1 MTTVTSKL
9 LKTSLIA
16 GAAAT
21 ALMLGACSKTDDQR
35 SVGQQVDSAIT
46 SAERQGEVAKTEI
59 KESIAEAREATG
71 SATTDLK
78 ARAANAADA
87 VTDKV
92 QDAAITASVNAELAK
107 DPDLSALKI
116 NVDTVN
122 GRVSLQG
129 AAPDAK
135 ARERATRLASA
146 VKGVIKVQNQLEV
159 RS

>member
-1 MTTVTSKL
+1 MNSHPHF
-9 LKTSLIA
+9 KTSLMA
-16 GAAAT
+16 GAAA
-21 ALMLGACSKTDDQR
+21 AMLLLGACSKTDDQR
-35 SVGQQVDSAIT
+35 TVGQQVDSAIAT
-46 SAERQGEVAKTEI
+46 ADRQAEAAKNEI
-59 KESIAEAREATG
+59 KASVADAREATG
-71 SATTDLK
+71 TAGSDLK

-122 GRVSLQG
+122 GRVSLKG
-129 AAPDAK
+129 AAPSDN

-146 VKGVIKVQNQLEV
+146 VKGVVEVQNQLEI

>member
-1 MTTVTSKL
+1 MTTHSIF
-9 LKTSLIA
+9 KTSLIA
-16 GAAAT
+16 SAAAA
-21 ALMLGACSKTDDQR
+21 ALLLGACSKTDDQR
-35 SVGQQVDSAIT
+35 TVGQQVDSAIA
-46 SAERQGEVAKTEI
+46 SADRKAEAAKNEI
-59 KESIAEAREATG
+59 KESVADAREATG
-71 SATTDLK
+71 SASTDLK

-122 GRVSLQG
+122 GRVSLKG
-129 AAPDAK
+129 AAPTDN

-146 VKGVIKVQNQLEV
+146 VKGVVEVQNQLEI

>member
-1 MTTVTSKL
+1 MNSVPRF
-9 LKTSLIA
+9 LKTGLVA

-21 ALMLGACSKTDDQR
+21 ALLLGACSKPEDQR
-35 SVGQQVDSAIT
+35 TVGQQVDSAIA
-46 SAERQGEVAKTEI
+46 SAERQGEIAKKEI
-59 KESIAEAREATG
+59 KQSVADARQATS
-71 SATTDLK
+71 SASSDLK
-78 ARAANAADA
+78 ARATNAADA
-87 VTDKV
+87 VSDKV

-122 GRVSLQG
+122 GRVSLKG
-129 AAPDAK
+129 AAPDES

-146 VKGVIKVQNQLEV
+146 VKGVIGVENRLEI